1 MIELSKRSLEGI
13 RPAAEIIL
21 ASQQVVVLTGAGIST
36 HSGIR
41 DFRSP
46 GTGLWT
52 NYDPIEVA
60 SLDSFRYNP
69 ENFFKWIRPLVM
81 GMQAASPNAAH
92 IALANMEKNG
102 IINTVITQ
110 NVDGLHQ
117 RAGSVNILEIHG
129 SMRTMTCVSCF
140 QKYDASDFITSYLER
155 GEMPQCKRCS
165 YILKPDVILFG
176 EQLPFRTW
184 LRAQEVSK
192 QCDLMIVAGSSLEV
206 LPVAGLPMRA
216 IENGAHLIIINNTV
230 TYLDVRADVVF
241 NDDVADILPL
251 IAKEVLHE

>member
-1 MIELSKRSLEGI
+1 MINLSNNSLEGI
-13 RPAAEIIL
+13 RPAAEIISN
-21 ASQQVVVLTGAGIST
+21 ARKTVVLTGAGIST
-36 HSGIR
+36 HSGIP

-52 NYDPIEVA
+52 RNDPIEVA

-69 ENFFKWIRPLVM
+69 ENFFNWIRPLVS
-81 GMQAASPNAAH
+81 GMHAAQPNAAH
-92 IALANMEKNG
+92 IALAKLEQNG
-102 IINTVITQ
+102 FVKTIITQ
-110 NVDGLHQ
+110 NVDGLHY
-117 RAGSVNILEIHG
+117 RAGAKNVLEVHG

-140 QKYDASDFITSYLER
+140 RKYDSSDFLIAYLDH
-155 GEMPQCKRCS
+155 GDIPHCQQCKH
-165 YILKPDVILFG
+165 ILKPDVILFG
-176 EQLPFRTW
+176 EQLPVRTW
-184 LRAQEVSK
+184 LKAQEISK

-241 NDDVADILPL
+241 NGDVVEVLPL
-251 IAKEVLHE
+251 IVSEVLHG

>member
-1 MIELSKRSLEGI
+1 MIELSKESLEGI
-13 RPAAEIIL
+13 RPAAEIIM
-21 ASQQVVVLTGAGIST
+21 ASRQVVVLTGAGIST

-46 GTGLWT
+46 GSGLWT
-52 NYDPIEVA
+52 RYDPIEVA

-69 ENFFKWIRPLVM
+69 ENFFKWIRPLVVNM
-81 GMQAASPNAAH
+81 ENAIPNTAH
-92 IALANMEKNG
+92 IALARMEKNG
-102 IINTVITQ
+102 YVKTIITQ

-117 RAGSVNILEIHG
+117 RAGSTNILEMHG

-140 QKYDASDFITSYLER
+140 QKYEASDFITAYLER
-155 GEMPQCKRCS
+155 EEIPRCKQCS
-165 YILKPDVILFG
+165 HILKPDVILFG
-176 EQLPFRTW
+176 EQLPARIW
-184 LRAQEVSK
+184 LKAQELSK
-192 QCDLMIVAGSSLEV
+192 KCDLMIVAGSSLEV

>member
-1 MIELSKRSLEGI
+1 MIELSKETLKGI
-13 RPAAEIIL
+13 HPAAEIIM
-21 ASQQVVVLTGAGIST
+21 ASHQVVVLTGAGLST

-52 NYDPIEVA
+52 RYDPIEVA

-69 ENFFKWIRPLVM
+69 ENFFKWIRPLVT
-81 GMQAASPNAAH
+81 GMQAAQPNAAH
-92 IALANMEKNG
+92 IALAKMEKNG
-102 IINTVITQ
+102 NVKTIITQ

-117 RAGSVNILEIHG
+117 RAGSMNILEVHG

-140 QKYDASDFITSYLER
+140 QKYDASEFIVAYLER
-155 GEMPQCKRCS
+155 EEIPRCRKCS
-165 YILKPDVILFG
+165 QILKPDVILFG
-176 EQLPFRTW
+176 EQLPIRTW
-184 LRAQEVSK
+184 LKAQEVSK

-216 IENGAHLIIINNTV
+216 IENGAHLIIINNSV

-241 NDDVADILPL
+241 NEDVADILPL

>member
-1 MIELSKRSLEGI
+1 MTDLSKETLEGI

-21 ASQQVVVLTGAGIST
+21 SARKVVVLTGAGIST

-52 NYDPIEVA
+52 HYDPIEVA

-69 ENFFKWIRPLVM
+69 ENFFKWIRPLVT
-81 GMQAASPNAAH
+81 GIQAASPNSAH
-92 IALANMEKNG
+92 HALAKLEQHG
-102 IINTVITQ
+102 YINTIITQ

-117 RAGSVNILEIHG
+117 RAGSTNVLEVHG
-129 SMRTMTCVSCF
+129 SMQTLTCVSCF
-140 QKYDASDFITSYLER
+140 HRYNSPDFLAAYLDR
-155 GEMPQCKRCS
+155 GESPQCKMCGHL
-165 YILKPDVILFG
+165 LKPDVILCG
-176 EQLPFRTW
+176 EQLPVRTW
-184 LRAQEVSK
+184 LKAQEVSK
-192 QCDLMIVAGSSLEV
+192 LCDLMIVAGSSLEV

-241 NDDVADILPL
+241 NEDVVDILPL

>member
-1 MIELSKRSLEGI
+1 MTELSNGSLEGI
-13 RPAAEIIL
+13 RPAAEIIR
-21 ASQQVVVLTGAGIST
+21 ASRRVVVLTGAGIST

-46 GTGLWT
+46 GSGLWT
-52 NYDPIEVA
+52 RHDPIEVA

-69 ENFFKWIRPLVM
+69 ENFFRWIRPLVT
-81 GMQAASPNAAH
+81 GMQAAKPNAAH
-92 IALANMEKNG
+92 LALASLEKNG
-102 IINTVITQ
+102 HIGTIITQ

-117 RAGSVNILEIHG
+117 SAGSTNILEVHG

-140 QKYDASDFITSYLER
+140 LKYEASGFIAAYLEKDEIPR
-155 GEMPQCKRCS
+155 CKQCGH
-165 YILKPDVILFG
+165 ILKPDVILFG
-176 EQLPFRTW
+176 EQLPARTW
-184 LRAQEVSK
+184 LKAQEISK

-216 IENGAHLIIINNTV
+216 IENGAHLIIINNTE

-241 NDDVADILPL
+241 NADVAEILPQ
-251 IAKEVLHE
+251 IAREVLHE

>member
-1 MIELSKRSLEGI
+1 MIDLSKESLEGI
-13 RPAAEIIL
+13 RPAAEIIM
-21 ASQQVVVLTGAGIST
+21 AARQVVVLTGAGIST

-46 GTGLWT
+46 GSGLWT
-52 NYDPIEVA
+52 HYDPIEVA

-69 ENFFKWIRPLVM
+69 EDFFKWIRPLVT
-81 GMQAASPNAAH
+81 GIQAANPNTAH
-92 IALANMEKNG
+92 HALASLEQNG
-102 IINTVITQ
+102 YIHTIITQ

-117 RAGSVNILEIHG
+117 RAGSMNILEVHG

-140 QKYDASDFITSYLER
+140 HKYDSSDFLAAYIEH
-155 GEMPQCKRCS
+155 GEIPQCEICS
-165 YILKPDVILFG
+165 HILKPDVILFG
-176 EQLPFRTW
+176 EQLPIRTW
-184 LRAQEVSK
+184 LKAQEVSK

-206 LPVAGLPMRA
+206 LPVAGLPMRS

-241 NDDVADILPL
+241 NEDVADILPL
-251 IAKEVLHE
+251 IAREVLHE